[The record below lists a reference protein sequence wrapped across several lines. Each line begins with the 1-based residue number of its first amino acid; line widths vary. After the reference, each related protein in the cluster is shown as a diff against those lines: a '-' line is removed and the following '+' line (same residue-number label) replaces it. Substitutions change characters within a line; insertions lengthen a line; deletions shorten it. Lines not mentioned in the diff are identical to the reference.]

1 MNFVVYDRKNK
12 ITKVGEKYH
21 IPTFNFKGS
30 KEELINFIKE
40 YIEQYQFYN
49 FKDDK
54 QLKKEVKEQLKIF
67 NYFIKELEKKG
78 K

>member
-1 MNFVVYDRKNK
+1 MNLIVYNRKHK
-12 ITKVGEKYH
+12 ITKVGKKYH

-30 KEELINFIKE
+30 KEEALSFMKE
-40 YIEQYQFYN
+40 YVEMYQFRN
-49 FKDDK
+49 FDKDK
-54 QLKKEVKEQLKIF
+54 KLKRIVKEQLKIF